1 MLLEVAH
8 GLFGDRAKKTRL
20 GTGRMEAGG
29 AEAALQVADRFA
41 PLTRGQWEVARNSS
55 SSWRRAP
62 LPLAPTIF
70 FFTSPSWSTSSVG
83 MLITL

>member
-1 MLLEVAH
+1 MLLE
-8 GLFGDRAKKTRL
+8 LTDRCLRDRAKKTRL
-20 GTGRMEAGG
+20 GTRRRKAGG
-29 AEAALQVADRFA
+29 TEAALQVADRFA